1 MMSFFDRVKEKITKK
16 INVENITLIDNTSFH
31 VKHKSFQSNKFH
43 LKVIIKSKKLKN
55 MDRIDAHKKIFSI
68 LKDEMDNDIHA
79 LEIEIN

>member
-1 MMSFFDRVKEKITKK
+1 MSFFDRVKEKITKK